1 MVLGVQAGDES
12 MLTKGAGV
20 WLPCQVKPGP
30 FSDERM
36 VLVELDGAQW
46 FGFVNERWL
55 YQKVA
60 TGEDHVLGKVVDV
73 TTNGTFSAMIPG
85 NAPGSSTIEGSV
97 DKWTPVSDP
106 LQARHHQS
114 A

>member
-1 MVLGVQAGDES
+1 
-12 MLTKGAGV
+12 MLTRGAGV
-20 WLPCQVKPGP
+20 WLPCHVKPGP

-36 VLVELDGAQW
+36 VLVELDGSQW

-55 YQKVA
+55 YQKV
-60 TGEDHVLGKVVDV
+60 TIGDDHVLGKVVEV
-73 TTNGTFSAMIPG
+73 TDNGTFSAMIPG

-97 DKWTPVSDP
+97 DKWTPVSDS
-106 LQARHHQS
+106 LQSRYRQS